1 MNDEEKCFLNQ
12 SWDVKSFDVRHKYLQ
27 ICFLNDGYYMYSLRT
42 HQRTDIFAHKD
53 FRHNLDAAFS
63 PKPCKYFLV
72 SWRYSILIMA
82 EKLSQC
88 KIYDIYF
95 RMQRKFCSITYFI
108 LFQIFLVWSYQV
120 NWNHKTIALGY

>member
-1 MNDEEKCFLNQ
+1 MRYTFVNVNVYAYGTKSMNDEEKCFLNQ

-72 SWRYSILIMA
+72 SWRYPILIMA

-88 KIYDIYF
+88 KIYDIF
-95 RMQRKFCSITYFI
+95 SNVR
-108 LFQIFLVWSYQV
+108 
-120 NWNHKTIALGY
+120 

>member
-1 MNDEEKCFLNQ
+1 MNYKEKCFLNQ
-12 SWDVKSFDVRHKYLQ
+12 SWNVKSFDVRHKYLQ

-72 SWRYSILIMA
+72 SWRYPILIMA

-88 KIYDIYF
+88 KIYDIFSNVRKNISRYITTF
-95 RMQRKFCSITYFI
+95 RKTSI
-108 LFQIFLVWSYQV
+108 
-120 NWNHKTIALGY
+120 